1 MTGSRLNDVAARA
14 AVTAEF
20 FSKWFDELEVGMRYR
35 SPSYLITAEDVA
47 GFADLT
53 GDHHPQHVDAE
64 YAARGPFAALAAHGM
79 FVVSLAL
86 GLMPVDPMRT
96 LALRGITDLT
106 FKRPVLV
113 GQSMRIDARISSLL
127 AASDSIGIVATH
139 VKVLVPSAELAGP
152 DRVAA
157 RGSIE
162 SVWARDP
169 TLFGTE
175 REDAWSQLLR

>member
-1 MTGSRLNDVAARA
+1 MTRPALEDAAERA
-14 AVTAEF
+14 AITAEF

-35 SPSYLITAEDVA
+35 SQSHPIAAEDVA

-53 GDHHPQHVDAE
+53 GDHHPQHVDAQ
-64 YAARGPFAALAAHGM
+64 YAARGPFGALAAHGM

-86 GLMPVDPMRT
+86 GLMPVDPART
-96 LALRGITDLT
+96 LALRGIADVT

-127 AASDSIGIVATH
+127 AASNSIGIVKTH
-139 VKVLVPSAELAGP
+139 VKVLVPAAQAEA

-169 TLFGTE
+169 ALFGTE
-175 REDAWSQLLR
+175 QEDVWSQLLR